1 MDYVEK
7 LRALKQRVGD
17 GIFVMAISYIL
28 SKGIDKIIDLTDDEI
43 SSIPGNGF
51 MTDDFCQELVRTAR
65 EITHIAEGVQIIQ
78 FCQIDDTFDVKPYKP
93 VDYWALVDV
102 INALPDNLRANALE
116 CLDLCEDD
124 DEVVS
129 DGYIVKK
136 V

>member
-1 MDYVEK
+1 MGYVDE

-17 GIFVMAISYIL
+17 GIFVMAISCIL

-43 SSIPGNGF
+43 SNVPGNGF
-51 MTDDFCQELVRTAR
+51 MTSAFCQELVRTAR

-78 FCQIDDTFDVKPYKP
+78 FCQIDDTLDVRPYKP

-102 INALPDNLRANALE
+102 INALPDNLRADALE
-116 CLDLCEDD
+116 RLDLSEED